1 VAVSGIV
8 KSARKRLIWLGV
20 LAFTLTSLIGIGILN
35 KQPNAGFVP
44 QLALDLQG
52 GTQII
57 LTPQL
62 ESGKTITAD
71 QLNEAV
77 SIIRQR
83 VDATGV
89 SEASVTTQGNSN
101 IIVSIPGKPDKN
113 TLKLIE
119 ASAKLQFRPVLAT
132 SAGVPSASVGATGS
146 TSTASPSATATNASV
161 PIATGSAAPT
171 DPSDLNWVSPALQAK
186 FEALDCSKAF
196 RAPGQVDD
204 DSKPIVT
211 CDTNKVEKFILG
223 PVEIQGTN
231 IANATAGTVTTST
244 GASTGQWAINLSF
257 DGTGTNQFAAVTKR
271 LYGLSSPQNQFAVT
285 IDGYVITAPQTNA
298 VITNGDAQITGS
310 FTAQSSKALADQ
322 LKYGSLPIGFTVQS
336 AENISATLGS
346 QQLSSG
352 LLAGAIG
359 LLIVVIY
366 SLIQYRGLAVVTIGS
381 LTIAAVFTYL
391 FVALLSWRQGY
402 RLSLAGVTGLIVS
415 IGITADSFI
424 VYFERVRDELREGRS
439 LSAAVDM
446 GWKRAIR
453 TILVSDGISFLA
465 ATVLY
470 TLTVGNVRGFAYTLG
485 LTTIIDIL
493 IVVLFTHPMLQLLAT
508 TRFFSSGHKWSGF
521 DVSNLAEI
529 AYAGRG
535 EFRLAKQVSA
545 TKAAKSS
552 KEATKR
558 QTIAERKATE
568 TKGDAN

>member
-1 VAVSGIV
+1 VAANGIV
-8 KSARKRLIWLGV
+8 KSARKRLTWLGV
-20 LAFTLTSLIGIGILN
+20 LAVLLSSIIGLGMLF
-35 KQPNAGFVP
+35 KAPNAGFVP

-62 ESGKTITAD
+62 ESGKTVTQD
-71 QLNEAV
+71 QLNQAV
-77 SIIRQR
+77 AIIRQR

-89 SEASVTTQGNSN
+89 SESSISTQGNSN
-101 IIVSIPGKPDKN
+101 IIVSIPGKPDDN

-132 SAGVPSASVGATGS
+132 SAGVSTAAVGGTTKGSTATPSAS
-146 TSTASPSATATNASV
+146 SA

-171 DPSDLNWVSPALQAK
+171 DASDLNWVSKDIQAQY
-186 FEALDCSKAF
+186 EALDCSKQF
-196 RAPGQVDD
+196 RAAGQVDD
-204 DSKPIVT
+204 DTKPIAT
-211 CDTNKVEKFILG
+211 CSTDLTTKYILG
-223 PVEIQGTN
+223 PVEIQGSD
-231 IANATAGTVTTST
+231 IANASAGTVTSST
-244 GASTGQWAINLSF
+244 GASTGNYAINLDF
-257 DGTGTNQFAAVTKR
+257 NGKGTSEFAATTKR
-271 LYGLSSPQNQFAVT
+271 LYPLTSPRNQFAVT
-285 IDGYVITAPQTNA
+285 LDGYVITAPQTNA
-298 VITNGDAQITGS
+298 VITNGSAQITGS
-310 FTAQSSKALADQ
+310 FTAQSAKSLADQ
-322 LKYGSLPIGFTVQS
+322 LKYGSLPIGFNVQS

-359 LLIVVIY
+359 LLIVILY
-366 SLIQYRGLAVVTIGS
+366 SVIQYRGLAVVTIGS
-381 LTIAAVFTYL
+381 LAIAAVFTYL
-391 FVALLSWRQGY
+391 LVALLSWRQGY

-424 VYFERVRDELREGRS
+424 IYFERVRDELREGRS
-439 LSAAVDM
+439 LSAAVDS

-485 LTTIIDIL
+485 MTTIIDVL
-493 IVVLFTHPMLQLLAT
+493 VVVLFTHPMLQLLSG

-521 DVSNLAEI
+521 DVKTMSDI
-529 AYAGRG
+529 AYVGRG
-535 EFRLAKQVSA
+535 QFRVSEKVGA
-545 TKAAKSS
+545 TKAAKAS

-558 QTIAERKATE
+558 QTIAERKSAE
-568 TKGDAN
+568 NKGEAN